1 MIDRYW
7 QCLHLHL
14 HLVIPQMFTKAT
26 YNEDNGSNQNQ
37 QKSNDMQ
44 VLWQVIS
51 LTQYTWDVC

>member
-1 MIDRYW
+1 M
-7 QCLHLHL
+7 LHL
-14 HLVIPQMFTKAT
+14 HLVIPQMFYPKRLT
-26 YNEDNGSNQNQ
+26 NEDNGSNQNQ